1 MRIRK
6 GDLVKT
12 IPEEEWFWYKELGWT
27 KVYLTKHFQLV
38 IMSLSTNKGGNMCK
52 FKFIYES
59 ITGKLRFTTILAE
72 NLSKARVQ
80 LEHAPDC
87 QTIVQAINPFGYS
100 AN

>member
-1 MRIRK
+1 
-6 GDLVKT
+6 
-12 IPEEEWFWYKELGWT
+12 
-27 KVYLTKHFQLV
+27 
-38 IMSLSTNKGGNMCK
+38 MCK

-72 NLSKARVQ
+72 TLSKAQVQ

-87 QTIVQAINPFGYS
+87 QTIVQAINPFGCS

>member
-1 MRIRK
+1 
-6 GDLVKT
+6 
-12 IPEEEWFWYKELGWT
+12 
-27 KVYLTKHFQLV
+27 
-38 IMSLSTNKGGNMCK
+38 MCK

-59 ITGKLRFTTILAE
+59 IAGKLRFTTILAE